1 MLFQKA
7 SDMKTLI
14 TLLAGFMLLSAPA
27 LAQDGYRIHPGDVL
41 QIEVLE
47 DPGMNRSALVAPD
60 GRITMPLAG
69 AISVAG
75 QSVEAVQ
82 SDIAARLA
90 ANFAAPPNVYVS
102 LQQLAAPRPTGSG
115 AAVKATIDVYVMGQV
130 GSPGKIAVAPGT
142 TMLQIIAQMGGFSD
156 FAATKRIQLRRIDKK
171 TGAEKTYNFN
181 YKALENGQTTASAAT
196 LADGDVIIV
205 PTRKLFE

>member
-1 MLFQKA
+1 
-7 SDMKTLI
+7 MKTLI
-14 TLLAGFMLLSAPA
+14 ALLIGFMLVSAPV
-27 LAQDGYRIHPGDVL
+27 LAQEGYLIHPGDVL

-69 AISVAG
+69 AINVAG

-82 SDIAARLA
+82 SDIAGRLA
-90 ANFAAPPNVYVS
+90 SNFAAPPNVYVS
-102 LQQLAAPRPTGSG
+102 LQQLAAPRPTGAGG
-115 AAVKATIDVYVMGQV
+115 AAKSTPTIDVYVMGQV
-130 GSPGKIAVAPGT
+130 GSPGKIAVVPGT

-171 TGAEKTYNFN
+171 TGVEKTYNFN
-181 YKALENGQTTASAAT
+181 YKALENGQSTALAAT

-205 PTRKLFE
+205 PTRRLFE

>member
-1 MLFQKA
+1 
-7 SDMKTLI
+7 MKKLI
-14 TLLAGFMLLSAPA
+14 ALLAGFMLLGVPA
-27 LAQDGYRIHPGDVL
+27 VAQEGYRIRAGDVL

-69 AISVAG
+69 AINVAG

-82 SDIAARLA
+82 SDIATRLA
-90 ANFAAPPNVYVS
+90 SNFAATPNVYVS
-102 LQQLAAPRPTGSG
+102 LQQLAVPKTTGG
-115 AAVKATIDVYVMGQV
+115 GGPATAATIDVYVMGQV
-130 GSPGKIAVAPGT
+130 GSPGKIAVEPGT

-156 FAATKRIQLRRIDKK
+156 FAATKRIQLRRLDKK
-171 TGAEKTYNFN
+171 SGTEKTYNFN
-181 YKALENGQTTASAAT
+181 YKALENGQSTALAAT

-205 PTRKLFE
+205 PTRRLFE